1 LKIRRVL
8 PLLLLLAG
16 AGLACARLSPLAPK
30 PNWSQLDKYQGSITR
45 ADFLY
50 LLDTVYAPG
59 GVWKPFIKVG
69 PTSAEI
75 QTRLGAAPY
84 VLQFAPTA
92 ESVKLAPRFW
102 RQKAQMAARPEN
114 RPLAG
119 VRIALDPGHLGGS
132 WAKMEERWF
141 QIGKS
146 KPVTEGDMTLY
157 VAKLLVPRLTA
168 LGAQVFLTRTKAGP
182 VTPERPK
189 SLGKAAVASLADK
202 EQPVTRDAVAKE
214 TELLFYRVSEIRHR
228 AELINEQIRPDLV
241 VCLHFNAEPWGD
253 EKHPTLTD
261 RNHLHLLVTGAF
273 GARELIYDDQRFD
286 MLRKLLSRAYREEL
300 GVSEAVAASMARA
313 TGLPP
318 YLYTSGNAIRVG
330 SSPYVWAR
338 NLLAN
343 RLYDCPVVYV
353 EPYVMNSRAV
363 FARIQEGD
371 YAGKRAVDGR
381 MQRSI
386 YREYA
391 DGIAQGLVDYY
402 SRTP

>member
-1 LKIRRVL
+1 
-8 PLLLLLAG
+8 
-16 AGLACARLSPLAPK
+16 
-30 PNWSQLDKYQGSITR
+30 
-45 ADFLY
+45 
-50 LLDTVYAPG
+50 
-59 GVWKPFIKVG
+59 
-69 PTSAEI
+69 
-75 QTRLGAAPY
+75 
-84 VLQFAPTA
+84 
-92 ESVKLAPRFW
+92 VKLAPRFW
-102 RQKAQMAARPEN
+102 RQKAQMAARPEGK
-114 RPLAG
+114 PLAG

-182 VTPERPK
+182 VTPVRPK

-202 EQPVTRDAVAKE
+202 EQSATRDAITKE
-214 TELLFYRVSEIRHR
+214 TELLFYRVSEIHHR

-253 EKHPTLTD
+253 EKHPTLVD
-261 RNHLHLLVTGAF
+261 KNHLHLLVTGAF
-273 GARELIYDDQRFD
+273 GGKELVYDDQRFD
-286 MLRKLLSRAYREEL
+286 MLRKLLSRAYTEEL
-300 GVSEAVAASMARA
+300 AVSEAVAASMARA

-318 YLYTSGNAIRVG
+318 YIYTSGNAIRVG
-330 SSPYVWAR
+330 SGPYVWAR

-363 FARIQEGD
+363 FERVQEGD
-371 YAGKRAVDGR
+371 YTGLRAVGGR

-391 DGIAQGLVDYY
+391 DGITAGLVDYY
-402 SRTP
+402 TRTP